1 MNKIKHYYEAEPV
14 SIPETK
20 PTVLDFSTI
29 TDWSFISNGYF
40 NKYGNRK
47 DEKWHTETSRLRVY
61 KGEFNRP
68 YKVKVCNIS
77 IAFDTETTTV
87 MTEQDN
93 RIVSAKG
100 YVYIWQ
106 VAIDNT
112 VIIGRKLDD
121 FYTLLDKI
129 SEQLQLGEYGTTKK
143 QQKNSVT
150 PFDPLAHNGV
160 IVYEARMWVANLG
173 FEFQFI
179 RKRIDVKEVFAAHT
193 QHPMTVTTGKYI
205 LMQDALEITGSSL
218 AKIPDLYN
226 LPTKKLK
233 GDLDYSKMR
242 NSLTPLTNKELQYC
256 INDVVILRE
265 FNEYLVETYVKRG
278 LKIPLTKTGMLRD
291 SVVKKAKEYLKQGN
305 FADVVKRNALLDL
318 FPETFD
324 DFFKMQSR
332 LFRGGY
338 THANVDFVNEP
349 LTKVNGVDFTSSYPA
364 VLLQC
369 LFPMSKFVD
378 VTYKFNSVED
388 VLKLIGKTHCCKGTF
403 KFKKLRPTTSHSIE
417 SVSKTFEYFENGKNA
432 RKAERAGGFII
443 DNGRVRQ
450 AETMTVML
458 TDVDLRTYQMFYT
471 WESVEISEL
480 QIAAYGRL
488 PDYLLDCV
496 IYYYQ
501 IKDAYKKAGKEDTVE
516 YKLAKAMVN
525 AAYGMMCEHLHLE
538 EISYNNGW
546 ETMQLPADADERQ
559 ALYEK
564 EIFGKEGRKGCYS
577 SQSAMPAK
585 FLSPYWGVWCTAH
598 ARYRLLEMVYKID
611 EDVVYCDTD
620 SIYMVNYDKHAD
632 DIKAW
637 NDYIRV
643 ANQTWVNNTN
653 AKRVQDNATAINQFQ
668 SDNNATPAQVKEFV
682 FSQKWWVP
690 YENFEDLGEFDKL
703 NKQGDYTRF
712 KVMGAKRYIKE
723 SWDYKSDKDKEEPD
737 QLKYHFEQTI
747 AGLPKGVLSK
757 YATKLGKSP
766 FEMFSNEMVIPK
778 EYSAKNG
785 HVYNDEPHYDTI
797 TDEFGNTETMVSDSS
812 VGIYPTSFSMT
823 MTSDFLELIE
833 TVKLSRPIDYER
845 GEYL

>member
-1 MNKIKHYYEAEPV
+1 MFKFACYFDIPNICLTFIIICFRVIVFQIFTIFGKRMLHYCFRD
-14 SIPETK
+14 K
-20 PTVLDFSTI
+20 QPTVFGDHCGTHRSVERVFNLT
-29 TDWSFISNGYF
+29 FISRRTKNDTH
-40 NKYGNRK
+40 R
-47 DEKWHTETSRLRVY
+47 RILIR
-61 KGEFNRP
+61 
-68 YKVKVCNIS
+68 
-77 IAFDTETTTV
+77 AFVITV
-87 MTEQDN
+87 Q
-93 RIVSAKG
+93 R
-100 YVYIWQ
+100 
-106 VAIDNT
+106 
-112 VIIGRKLDD
+112 
-121 FYTLLDKI
+121 FKI
-129 SEQLQLGEYGTTKK
+129 
-143 QQKNSVT
+143 
-150 PFDPLAHNGV
+150 
-160 IVYEARMWVANLG
+160 
-173 FEFQFI
+173 
-179 RKRIDVKEVFAAHT
+179 
-193 QHPMTVTTGKYI
+193 
-205 LMQDALEITGSSL
+205 
-218 AKIPDLYN
+218 
-226 LPTKKLK
+226 
-233 GDLDYSKMR
+233 
-242 NSLTPLTNKELQYC
+242 
-256 INDVVILRE
+256 
-265 FNEYLVETYVKRG
+265 
-278 LKIPLTKTGMLRD
+278 
-291 SVVKKAKEYLKQGN
+291 
-305 FADVVKRNALLDL
+305 
-318 FPETFD
+318 
-324 DFFKMQSR
+324 
-332 LFRGGY
+332 
-338 THANVDFVNEP
+338 
-349 LTKVNGVDFTSSYPA
+349 
-364 VLLQC
+364 
-369 LFPMSKFVD
+369 
-378 VTYKFNSVED
+378 
-388 VLKLIGKTHCCKGTF
+388 
-403 KFKKLRPTTSHSIE
+403 
-417 SVSKTFEYFENGKNA
+417 
-432 RKAERAGGFII
+432 
-443 DNGRVRQ
+443 
-450 AETMTVML
+450 
-458 TDVDLRTYQMFYT
+458 
-471 WESVEISEL
+471 
-480 QIAAYGRL
+480 
-488 PDYLLDCV
+488 
-496 IYYYQ
+496 Q
-501 IKDAYKKAGKEDTVE
+501 IKFANKFGFKINRLQFNGNQTLQGTMIEKKVDAF
-516 YKLAKAMVN
+516 LLSS
-525 AAYGMMCEHLHLE
+525 H
-538 EISYNNGW
+538 NN
-546 ETMQLPADADERQ
+546 LVFRI
-559 ALYEK
+559 YEK